1 MMPFVEQ
8 SAICPVSGEINAS
21 LHPDFLRV
29 TLTDEHPK
37 RFLAKPIPAVV
48 EAPQE
53 IIGSAAR
60 SWERNG
66 RHAGHSHLL
75 EATAPCMVG
84 SFMILLL
91 SWLGVRHL
99 SKASRRTKVRVMI
112 VLSWFR

>member
-1 MMPFVEQ
+1 V
-8 SAICPVSGEINAS
+8 
-21 LHPDFLRV
+21 
-29 TLTDEHPK
+29 DEHPK

>member
-1 MMPFVEQ
+1 VIDFAP
-8 SAICPVSGEINAS
+8 SATVPLLASATLRSGWSALQTWKLGE
-21 LHPDFLRV
+21 LR
-29 TLTDEHPK
+29 LPAQP
-37 RFLAKPIPAVV
+37 LAF
-48 EAPQE
+48 
-53 IIGSAAR
+53 
-60 SWERNG
+60 G